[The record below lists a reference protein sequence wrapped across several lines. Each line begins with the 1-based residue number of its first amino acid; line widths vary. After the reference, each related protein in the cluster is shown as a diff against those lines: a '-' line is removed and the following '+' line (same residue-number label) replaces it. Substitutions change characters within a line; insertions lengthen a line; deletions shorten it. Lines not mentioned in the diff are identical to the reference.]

1 MPDPVSEQIAAL
13 KDDDWAIREDAA
25 KVLGLLKDSR
35 AVVPL
40 ISLLRDADRAV
51 RQSAIHALI
60 AIGESSVPALSGYLD
75 AGSLQVQEA
84 VSEILA
90 AVGDARA
97 FDSLVKALTSGDWIV
112 RMHAAKA
119 LGRIADPRAVPSL
132 VPLLQ
137 DKVKAVREEAAGA
150 LAAVGTASIPSLV
163 QALSHTEWLVRLHAV
178 EALGKLKSGE
188 AVEPLLFALFNDHDS
203 AVRED
208 IVRALGEIGHAQA
221 VDYLFRIVKEPGL
234 RPLVVEALGKI
245 KDERAVPVLQDIV
258 LGKSRPEINRTVA
271 GCGDE
276 WNEEMLTMGVA
287 VRALGMI
294 RDDGTIPTLV
304 AALRN
309 TVTRAEAAVALTKF
323 GPTVIPSLL
332 PLLARE
338 PDENIRYHVKET
350 LTAVGWRPGRV

>member
-1 MPDPVSEQIAAL
+1 MQ
-13 KDDDWAIREDAA
+13 ED
-25 KVLGLLKDSR
+25 
-35 AVVPL
+35 
-40 ISLLRDADRAV
+40 
-51 RQSAIHALI
+51 
-60 AIGESSVPALSGYLD
+60 
-75 AGSLQVQEA
+75 

-90 AVGDARA
+90 KVGDARA

-234 RPLVVEALGKI
+234 RPVVVEALGKI
-245 KDERAVPVLQDIV
+245 KGE
-258 LGKSRPEINRTVA
+258 PEIRA
-271 GCGDE
+271 H
-276 WNEEMLTMGVA
+276 
-287 VRALGMI
+287 VRAGFEDLTD
-294 RDDGTIPTLV
+294 RV
-304 AALRN
+304 AALAG
-309 TVTRAEAAVALTKF
+309 VTRAQTWDFFAYGMLLNVTAAIDFPREAW
-323 GPTVIPSLL
+323 
-332 PLLARE
+332 E
-338 PDENIRYHVKET
+338 
-350 LTAVGWRPGRV
+350 